1 MMWNSE
7 QPVDTMED
15 DGDDSMQ
22 DIGAAEHMPASAS
35 LRECDGDGES
45 EGGELDIAAEL
56 KRIAADALAVIK
68 EVIQSA
74 GVLQVILAPFEQTL
88 IDLEQTPADV
98 LARPTVDDDF
108 EVRLAQAL
116 FQVDELL
123 PGLQPPLPVL
133 AVRGLRAMQVH
144 AQDLAILACSR
155 LIKQAI
161 LRNKGFPSEL
171 LIRLHAAFTVTALA
185 DEFLKSRLGNAKYH
199 VWTVGKHFG
208 ERKHRHGRGGRGS
221 RRNLNGSVGDEG
233 LLTVMTVSASAAP
246 AASSPAEISRPPE
259 VASSSALT
267 CAPGETSADAAWSG
281 LNKSCLGNHVL
292 EDTFNRYEGNGTC
305 STSGLDKQSVGSGG
319 QRSEDED
326 GGCFR
331 APEAL
336 IVEEDSNILETFAAE
351 PIVDTTDKSDSEELE
366 LMLVEVLAKHGVY
379 TSDLKSDIMRWQQR
393 QMFMYPMTFSF

>member
-1 MMWNSE
+1 
-7 QPVDTMED
+7 
-15 DGDDSMQ
+15 
-22 DIGAAEHMPASAS
+22 MPASSS
-35 LRECDGDGES
+35 LRDYDGDGES

-74 GVLQVILAPFEQTL
+74 GVLQVILAPFEQML

-171 LIRLHAAFTVTALA
+171 LICLHAAFTVTALA

-208 ERKHRHGRGGRGS
+208 ERKYRHARGGRGS

-246 AASSPAEISRPPE
+246 AASSPA
-259 VASSSALT
+259 
-267 CAPGETSADAAWSG
+267 
-281 LNKSCLGNHVL
+281 
-292 EDTFNRYEGNGTC
+292 
-305 STSGLDKQSVGSGG
+305 
-319 QRSEDED
+319 
-326 GGCFR
+326 
-331 APEAL
+331 
-336 IVEEDSNILETFAAE
+336 
-351 PIVDTTDKSDSEELE
+351 
-366 LMLVEVLAKHGVY
+366 
-379 TSDLKSDIMRWQQR
+379 
-393 QMFMYPMTFSF
+393 